1 MSSFVRLSALAL
13 ALMLSLTAC
22 NKDEPAASESLK
34 ANIPKAEVVDN
45 LDNSPT
51 VKVFADIFKET
62 TTAMASAIA
71 DKATQEQLD
80 CLANPD
86 ETIFIEAG
94 KTEVRKMLDDEMI
107 KESDKFYG
115 TEAGQKMLKF
125 IKQQIQIEMQD
136 KPIEGE
142 LVTITEEDKAKI
154 AEFNESEVGKKWAQ
168 ATSEN
173 MMSSKELLQLITGLT
188 YKELD
193 RCHIR

>member
-22 NKDEPAASESLK
+22 NKDEPAASESPK

-154 AEFNESEVGKKWAQ
+154 AEFNESEAGKKWAQ

-173 MMSSKELLQLITGLT
+173 MMSSKELLQLITELT